1 MEPKSK
7 AKDRES
13 KVHQMSK
20 GHKLEMQ
27 GRRKADPSSLDL
39 YQRFSLM
46 AVLHQ
51 QRQGLMLTRPYLVRC
66 LALNPDSKIN
76 RKQVTM
82 ERSR

>member
-13 KVHQMSK
+13 KVHQMNK
-20 GHKLEMQ
+20 DRKLEMQ
-27 GRRKADPSSLDL
+27 GRRKVGQSWLDL

-51 QRQGLMLTRPYLVRC
+51 QQQGPMLTRPYLVRC
-66 LALNPDSKIN
+66 LDLNPDSKIT